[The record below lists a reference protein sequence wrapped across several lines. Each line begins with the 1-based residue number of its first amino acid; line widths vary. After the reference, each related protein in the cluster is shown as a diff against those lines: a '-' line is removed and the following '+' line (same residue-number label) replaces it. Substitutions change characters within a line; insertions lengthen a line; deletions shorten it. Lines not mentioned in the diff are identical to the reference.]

1 MSERLLKFPGILDGL
16 AKRADVAF
24 VLRAAYPHHLD
35 FESRS
40 GGGGTPATGVL
51 SVQDA
56 ADIRN
61 PQPSSL
67 FALR

>member
-1 MSERLLKFPGILDGL
+1 GL

-35 FESRS
+35 FESHS

-51 SVQDA
+51 SVQDVA